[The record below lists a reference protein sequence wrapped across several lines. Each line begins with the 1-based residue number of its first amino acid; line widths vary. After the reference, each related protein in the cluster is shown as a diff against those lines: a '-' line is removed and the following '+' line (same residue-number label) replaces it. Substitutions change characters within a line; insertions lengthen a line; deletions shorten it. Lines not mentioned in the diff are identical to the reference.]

1 MQNKEDAMHD
11 VDADRIFKLDVK
23 LEDPLQ
29 DTLFSF
35 VRKPIEHVLA
45 FPRMNRAYTEI
56 RQMTDRRPFTDKVL
70 EKLNVRYDLAD
81 EDLSR
86 ILIPSGPV
94 IIVANHPFGGIEGL
108 ILASLLRSLR
118 CDVKFMAN
126 YLLHSIPEMREMLIS
141 ENPFKGE
148 NSVRDHIRPVRES
161 IKWVKNGG
169 MIVVFPAGEV
179 SHFDLQKGA
188 AVDPEWCTSIARLVR
203 WTGAP
208 ALPVFFQGTN
218 SAAFHMAGMVHPLLR
233 TAMLPNELFNKNRS
247 TIKVRIGDLIPV
259 NKLTIF
265 TEDEAMTRYL
275 RLRTYLLEH
284 RGRKADG
291 RSIPAFIRKA
301 KQKTYGAIMPAQSP
315 GIMAEEIRRLPPS
328 QTLVESGEFSVIQA
342 TTDQIPHVLLEIGR
356 LREIAFRAAGEGTGK
371 AVDIDRFDHA
381 YTHLFL
387 WNRDEQAVVGAYR
400 LGGTDE
406 IIRRSGVR
414 GLYTSTLFRY
424 KPRFFDRLGP
434 ALELGRSF
442 IRLEYQRSYNP
453 LLLLWKGIGRFVV
466 ENLQYKTLFGTVS
479 ISDEYQ
485 PFSKQLLVQYLQ
497 TSRYRPDIAGLV
509 KPRKPFHPRQAS
521 RVDLDGA
528 VKLFPDDLSHVTE
541 LISSV
546 EADHKGVP
554 VLLKQYLKLGGK
566 LAGFNIDPAFGNVLD
581 GLIVVDLT
589 KTEPRIR
596 ERYLGKEG
604 NRSFSTYHREL
615 QCECR
620 ERSA

>member
-1 MQNKEDAMHD
+1 MND
-11 VDADRIFKLDVK
+11 VEADRIFKLNVK
-23 LEDPLQ
+23 LKDPLQ
-29 DTLFSF
+29 DTLFSL

-45 FPRMNRAYTEI
+45 FPRMNRAYADI
-56 RQMTDRRPFTDKVL
+56 KQMNDKRPFTDKVL
-70 EKLNVRYDLAD
+70 EKLNVNYDLD

-86 ILIPSGPV
+86 IRIPSGPL

-126 YLLHSIPEMREMLIS
+126 YLLHAIPEMREMLIS
-141 ENPFKGE
+141 VNPFKGA
-148 NSVRDHIRPVRES
+148 NAVRDNIRPVRES
-161 IKWVKNGG
+161 IKWVKSGG
-169 MIVVFPAGEV
+169 MLVVFPAGEV
-179 SHFDLQKGA
+179 SHFDLRKGA
-188 AVDPEWCTSIARLVR
+188 AVDPAWCTSIARLVR
-203 WTGAP
+203 RTEAP
-208 ALPVFFQGTN
+208 VLPLFFQGAN
-218 SAAFHMAGMVHPLLR
+218 SAAFYMAGMVHPLLR
-233 TAMLPNELFNKNRS
+233 TALLPNELFNKNRRTVQVS
-247 TIKVRIGDLIPV
+247 VGDLIPF

-265 TEDEAMTRYL
+265 TKDEAMTRYL
-275 RLRTYLLEH
+275 RFRTYILEH
-284 RGRKADG
+284 RGRKSDV

-301 KQKTYGAIMPAQSP
+301 KQETCGAIMPAQSP

-328 QTLVESGEFSVIQA
+328 QTLIESGEYAVIQA
-342 TTDQIPHVLLEIGR
+342 STDQIPHLLLEIGR
-356 LREIAFRAAGEGTGK
+356 LREITFRAAGEGTGK

-400 LGGTDE
+400 LGRTE
-406 IIRRSGVR
+406 IIRRAGMH

-424 KPRFFDRLGP
+424 RPGFFERLGP

-442 IRLEYQRSYNP
+442 IRLEYQKSYNP

-466 ENLQYKTLFGTVS
+466 ENPQYKTLFGTVS

-509 KPRKPFHPRQAS
+509 QPRKPFHPRQVS
-521 RVDLDGA
+521 RVDLDNA
-528 VKLFPDDLSHVTE
+528 VKLFQDDFSHVTE

-546 EADHKGVP
+546 EEDHKGVP

-566 LAGFNIDPAFGNVLD
+566 LAGFNVDPAFGNVLD
-581 GLIVVDLT
+581 GLIIVDLT
-589 KTEPRIR
+589 KTEPRIL

-604 NRSFSTYHREL
+604 SRSFSAYHREL
-615 QCECR
+615 QCEYR

>member
-1 MQNKEDAMHD
+1 MHD
-11 VDADRIFKLDVK
+11 VEAFRIFKLNAK
-23 LEDPLQ
+23 LKDPLH
-29 DTLFSF
+29 DKLFSL
-35 VRKPIEHVLA
+35 VRKPLEHVLA
-45 FPRMNRAYTEI
+45 FPRMNRAYTDI
-56 RQMTDRRPFTDKVL
+56 RQMTDNRPFSDKVL
-70 EKLNVRYDLAD
+70 DKLNVRYDLAD

-86 ILIPSGPV
+86 ILIPVGPV

-126 YLLHSIPEMREMLIS
+126 YLLHAIPEMREMLIS
-141 ENPFKGE
+141 VNPFKGE
-148 NSVRDHIRPVRES
+148 NAVRDNIRSVRES

-169 MIVVFPAGEV
+169 MLVVFPAGEV
-179 SHFDLQKGA
+179 SHFDLHRGA
-188 AVDPEWCTSIARLVR
+188 AVDPAWCTSIARLVR
-203 WTGAP
+203 RTGAP
-208 ALPVFFQGTN
+208 VLPVFFQGAN
-218 SAAFHMAGMVHPLLR
+218 SAAFHMAGMVHPLFR

-247 TIKVRIGDLIPV
+247 TIQVRVGDIIPF
-259 NKLTIF
+259 NKLTTF
-265 TEDEAMTRYL
+265 TQDEAMTRYL
-275 RLRTYLLEH
+275 RFRTYLLEH
-284 RGRKADG
+284 RGRKVDA
-291 RSIPAFIRKA
+291 RIIPAFIRKA
-301 KQKTYGAIMPAQSP
+301 KQETYGAIMPAQSP
-315 GIMAEEIRRLPPS
+315 AIMAEEIRRLPPS
-328 QTLVESGEFSVIQA
+328 QTLAESGEYAVIQA

-356 LREIAFRAAGEGTGK
+356 LREITFRAAGEGTGK

-406 IIRRSGVR
+406 IIRQSGVH

-424 KPRFFDRLGP
+424 KPGFFERLGP

-442 IRLEYQRSYNP
+442 IRLEYQKSYNP
-453 LLLLWKGIGRFVV
+453 LLLLWKGIGRFVL
-466 ENLQYKTLFGTVS
+466 ENPQYKTLFGTVS

-497 TSRYRPDIAGLV
+497 ASRYRSDIAGLV
-509 KPRKPFHPRQAS
+509 KPRKPFHPRQLS
-521 RVDLDGA
+521 RIDLDGA
-528 VKLFPDDLSHVTE
+528 VKLFQDDLSHVTD

-554 VLLKQYLKLGGK
+554 ILLKQYLKLGGR
-566 LAGFNIDPAFGNVLD
+566 LAGFNVDPTFGNVLD
-581 GLIVVDLT
+581 GLIIVDLT
-589 KTEPRIR
+589 QTDPRIL

-604 NRSFSTYHREL
+604 SLSFSAYHREL

-620 ERSA
+620 EQRA